1 MAGRMLHVLPRIRS
15 SGERGAVAYSEHK
28 ELLALLAQ
36 FAARATVDGHN
47 ISLPLPCHDV
57 PQPLC
62 RLLQGAQPTRLICRP
77 CSCCTKQMQRG
88 RLDEA

>member
-1 MAGRMLHVLPRIRS
+1 MCCRASGAAG
-15 SGERGAVAYSEHK
+15 EGAVAYSEHK

-36 FAARATVDGHN
+36 FAARAAVDGHN

-62 RLLQGAQPTRLICRP
+62 RLLQGAQPTRL
-77 CSCCTKQMQRG
+77 
-88 RLDEA
+88 